1 MTRTIQ
7 LHPLSLLVGVGFALL
22 GVGAMAQMPAT
33 KRPAAAHDSGLLQV
47 AHPRDWVVVEEG
59 VPFTAPVGK
68 ILVVTALG
76 SNSYNRAVVQLKV
89 NGIFEACVRLSQ
101 NGSGTAG
108 YPSSSN
114 VVPVPV
120 GQAPRA
126 GAVLEAI
133 GGELGPNDARAW
145 GYLVDA

>member
-22 GVGAMAQMPAT
+22 GVVAMGQMPAA

-59 VPFTAPVGK
+59 VPYTVPQGK
-68 ILVVTALG
+68 ILVVTAIG
-76 SNSYNRAVVQLKV
+76 AAHNSGGIGRVLV
-89 NGIFEACVRLSQ
+89 NGTIQCETANDVQFG
-101 NGSGTAG
+101 NGASVKQLPLGFSVTSGSTVDTMCTTG
-108 YPSSSN
+108 
-114 VVPVPV
+114 
-120 GQAPRA
+120 
-126 GAVLEAI
+126 
-133 GGELGPNDARAW
+133 LGRAW